1 MTEAQDLFAR
11 LGFGDRAPSPASPAL
26 AHNPR
31 AVGHGN
37 AQSILDIAQGMTR
50 DEVRDRFKAGVYPD
64 ASGKIIADN
73 LAYYGR

>member
-11 LGFGDRAPSPASPAL
+11 LGFGDRAPAL
-26 AHNPR
+26 AAPAHNPR
-31 AVGHGN
+31 TVGHGN
-37 AQSILDIAQGMTR
+37 AQAILDIAQGMTR
-50 DEVRDRFKAGVYPD
+50 DEVRDRFKAGAYPD